1 MLELE
6 PAMTYRVTTR
16 GPLGSTEGSPRGTR
30 QYHELSEGTLT
41 GPGLCASIA
50 MPGGD
55 WYASGV
61 DGLGRPDVRV
71 PLRTDDG
78 ELILLHYTGV
88 VEATDAFLHA
98 VEADAQTDWGDQYMR
113 IVMTFDTGAERYR
126 WLNRSLFVARGRL
139 LGRSMIEY
147 EIYRVA

>member
-6 PAMTYRVTTR
+6 RVMTYRVTNR

-30 QYHELSEGTLT
+30 QFHEMSEGTLV
-41 GPGLCASIA
+41 GPGLRASID

-55 WYASGV
+55 WYASGA

-71 PLRTDDG
+71 PLRTDG
-78 ELILLHYTGV
+78 ELILLHYTGL
-88 VEATDAFLHA
+88 VEPTEAFLHA
-98 VEADAQTDWGDQYMR
+98 IEADTQTDWDDQYMR
-113 IVMTFDTGAERYR
+113 MVMTFDTGAERYR
-126 WLNRSLFVARGRL
+126 WLNESLFVARGRL
-139 LGRSMIEY
+139 LGSSTVEY

>member
-6 PAMTYRVTTR
+6 PVMTYRVTTR

-41 GPGLCASIA
+41 GPGLRASIEMA
-50 MPGGD
+50 GGD
-55 WYASGV
+55 WYASDV

-71 PLRTDDG
+71 ALRTDDG

-88 VEATDAFLHA
+88 VEVTEAFLRA
-98 VEADAQTDWGDQYMR
+98 VEADIPTDWGDQHMR
-113 IVMTFDTGAERYR
+113 MVMTFDTGAERYR

-139 LGRSMIEY
+139 VGRSTIEY
-147 EIYRVA
+147 EIYRVT